1 MSSPSKDKEEKPK
14 HAVNFLPPPKLS
26 HAEIRKQV
34 YKRLNEHN
42 YAGLR
47 QDIALYKLTDEQIR
61 DFFLKEGSKLLIWS
75 LTSAAPEGA
84 LQLWADVVP
93 KDTFMSVL
101 SKEDFSILRDYLE
114 VQVRL
119 ERENWQSEK
128 GEKDQVTVFSILLS
142 KDANAISDFMKE
154 NANNTSLTSERINNN
169 FSVALHQLTESTS
182 SSAALGK

>member
-1 MSSPSKDKEEKPK
+1 MSSPSRDKEEKPK

-61 DFFLKEGSKLLIWS
+61 AFFLKEGSKLLIWS

-101 SKEDFSILRDYLE
+101 SKDNFSILKEYLE
-114 VQVRL
+114 VQL
-119 ERENWQSEK
+119 ELECKNRQTEQEQ
-128 GEKDQVTVFSILLS
+128 KDQIKIFSILLS
-142 KDANAISDFMKE
+142 VDANAISAFMKE
-154 NANNTSLTSERINNN
+154 KANDTSLVSEKIKSN
-169 FSVALHQLTESTS
+169 FSTALLQLAESAS
-182 SSAALGK
+182 SSTLSQ